1 MTQSIP
7 QISFI
12 AAFSAGLL
20 SFVSPCV
27 LPLVPSYI
35 SYITGLSVEQ
45 LTDTSERMKFKKA
58 IVLNSLLFIAGFS
71 SVFISFGASASFLG
85 QMLVAYQD
93 SIRRVGGILI
103 VVFGL
108 YLLGILNLNF
118 LKMEHRY
125 QFRNRPAGYLGSFL
139 IGIAFA
145 AGWTPCV
152 GPVLGSILLY
162 ASTTDSLL
170 DGVVL
175 LTFYSVGLGL
185 PLFLTALGVDRFLA
199 YFKEVRT
206 YLWAVST
213 VSGVVL
219 VTVGVMIYANTL
231 TMMTSFLERYGIGWY
246 LGQ

>member
-1 MTQSIP
+1 MTESVP
-7 QISFI
+7 QISLI

-45 LTDTSERMKFKKA
+45 LTDASEREKFKKA

-71 SVFISFGASASFLG
+71 VVFIAFGASASFLG
-85 QMLVAYQD
+85 QILITYQD
-93 SIRRVGGILI
+93 YIRRIGGILI
-103 VVFGL
+103 VIFGL

-125 QFRNRPAGYLGSFL
+125 QFRSRPAGYLGSFL
-139 IGIAFA
+139 IGVAFA

-162 ASTTDSLL
+162 AGTTDSLL
-170 DGVVL
+170 SGVVL
-175 LTFYSVGLGL
+175 LTCYSMGLGL

-199 YFKEVRT
+199 YFKEVRA
-206 YLWAVST
+206 YLWGVST
-213 VSGVVL
+213 VSGVL
-219 VTVGVMIYANTL
+219 LIAVGVMIYANSL
-231 TMMTSFLERYGIGWY
+231 TIVTSFLERYGIGWY

>member
-7 QISFI
+7 QISLL

-45 LTDTSERMKFKKA
+45 LTDVSERAKFKKA

-71 SVFISFGASASFLG
+71 AVFIAFGASASLLG
-85 QMLVAYQD
+85 QVLVTYQD
-93 SIRRVGGILI
+93 TIRRIGGVLI
-103 VVFGL
+103 VIFGL
-108 YLLGILNLNF
+108 YLLGVLNLNF

-125 QFRNRPAGYLGSFL
+125 QFRNRPAGYLGSFF
-139 IGIAFA
+139 IGVAFA

-162 ASTTDSLL
+162 AGTTDSLI

-175 LTFYSVGLGL
+175 LTSYSLGLGL

-199 YFKEVRT
+199 YFKEVRA
-206 YLWAVST
+206 YLWGVST
-213 VSGVVL
+213 VSGVLL
-219 VTVGVMIYANTL
+219 VVVGVMIYANSL
-231 TMMTSFLERYGIGWY
+231 TMVTSFLERYGIGWY

>member
-1 MTQSIP
+1 MTESVP
-7 QISFI
+7 QISLI

-35 SYITGLSVEQ
+35 SYITGLSIEQ
-45 LTDTSERMKFKKA
+45 LTDASEREKFKKA

-71 SVFISFGASASFLG
+71 AVFIAFGASASFLG
-85 QMLVAYQD
+85 QILITYQD
-93 SIRRVGGILI
+93 YIRRIGGIVI
-103 VVFGL
+103 VLFGL
-108 YLLGILNLNF
+108 YLLGVLNVNF
-118 LKMEHRY
+118 LKLEHRY

-139 IGIAFA
+139 IGVAFA

-170 DGVVL
+170 NGVVL
-175 LTFYSVGLGL
+175 LTCYSLGLGL

-199 YFKEVRT
+199 YFKELRM
-206 YLWAVST
+206 YLWGVST
-213 VSGVVL
+213 VSGVL
-219 VTVGVMIYANTL
+219 LILVGVMIYANSL
-231 TMMTSFLERYGIGWY
+231 TIVTSFLERYGIGWY
-246 LGQ
+246 FGQ

>member
-1 MTQSIP
+1 MTESVP
-7 QISFI
+7 QISLI

-35 SYITGLSVEQ
+35 SYITGLSIEQ
-45 LTDTSERMKFKKA
+45 LTDASEREKFKKA
-58 IVLNSLLFIAGFS
+58 IILNSLIFIAGFS
-71 SVFISFGASASFLG
+71 VVFIAFGASASFLG
-85 QMLVAYQD
+85 QILITYQD
-93 SIRRVGGILI
+93 YIRRIGGVVI
-103 VVFGL
+103 VIFGL
-108 YLLGILNLNF
+108 YLLGVLNVNF

-139 IGIAFA
+139 IGVAFA

-170 DGVVL
+170 TGVVL
-175 LTFYSVGLGL
+175 LTCYSLGLGL

-199 YFKEVRT
+199 YFKELRV
-206 YLWAVST
+206 YLWGVSM
-213 VSGVVL
+213 VSGVL
-219 VTVGVMIYANTL
+219 LILVGVMIYANSL
-231 TMMTSFLERYGIGWY
+231 TIVTSFLERYGIGWY